1 MSATNRG
8 STRKPHDFYPT
19 PISTIET
26 FLDVFPLRGGI
37 EVLEPGA
44 GSGNIIKTLQKYGDF
59 SIDAV
64 EIRPEEAQHLQDLG
78 VNVIIDDFLSMEL
91 GKKYDL
97 IIGNPPFNQAI
108 EFVEKC
114 LGLLKPGGRL
124 IFLLRTAF
132 MESDQR
138 FEFWQ
143 QEDHQLAGLYTL
155 HKRPSFTGHGTDATS
170 YSWFVWQPGSSH
182 QTIKII

>member
-19 PISTIET
+19 PIPTIET

-78 VNVIIDDFLSMEL
+78 VNVIIDNFLSMDL

-108 EFVEKC
+108 EFVEKS

-143 QEDHQLAGLYTL
+143 
-155 HKRPSFTGHGTDATS
+155 
-170 YSWFVWQPGSSH
+170 PGSSR

>member
-8 STRKPHDFYPT
+8 TKRRPHDFYPT
-19 PISTIET
+19 PIPTIEA
-26 FLDVFPLRGGI
+26 FLDIFPLRGI

-44 GSGNIIKTLQKYGDF
+44 GGGNIIKTLQKYGDF
-59 SIDAV
+59 TIDAV
-64 EIRPEEAQHLQDLG
+64 EIRPEEKENLQQLG
-78 VNVIIDDFLSMEL
+78 ANVIIGDYLSMNID
-91 GKKYDL
+91 KKYDL
-97 IIGNPPFNQAI
+97 IIGNPPFGQAI
-108 EFVEKC
+108 EFVERS
-114 LGLLKPGGRL
+114 LELLKPGGML

-138 FEFWQ
+138 FTFWQ
-143 QEDHQLAGLYTL
+143 QPKHQIAGLYTL

-170 YSWFVWQPGSSH
+170 YSWFVWQPDSNR